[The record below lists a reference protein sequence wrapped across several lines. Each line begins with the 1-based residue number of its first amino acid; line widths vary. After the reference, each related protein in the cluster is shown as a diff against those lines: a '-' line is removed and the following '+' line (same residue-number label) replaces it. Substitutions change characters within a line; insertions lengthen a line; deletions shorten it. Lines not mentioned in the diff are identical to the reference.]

1 MSLDGINETQQ
12 AKNFAQYSMEA
23 LGIKENSKEASIFNR
38 IDKSDGREDGFLNDE
53 QYLQYLAETGQD
65 NKKNFFVTFLEKFR
79 RKPLGPDNSKMV
91 HIDNTSGKN
100 VVTIETIQEAS
111 YPNREAQAL
120 LEVKESLEKIKQSG
134 NEEDIKKIITLCA
147 KHYGSNDINDIL
159 EKIEAELDKMTLEL
173 SE

>member
-65 NKKNFFVTFLEKFR
+65 NNKNFFVTFLEKFR
-79 RKPLGPDNSKMV
+79 RKPLSPDNSKMV
-91 HIDNTSGKN
+91 RDNTSGKN
-100 VVTIETIQEAS
+100 VVTIKTIQEAS
-111 YPNREAQAL
+111 YPNREQRAL
-120 LEVKESLEKIKQSG
+120 LEVKESLEKFKQSG

-159 EKIEAELDKMTLEL
+159 EKLEADLDKMTLEL